1 MRLLITVLFLI
12 VLPTALLS
20 VLAGRS
26 IQARELILDRRLAQE
41 SVVHL
46 DDIAAQMERRGV
58 EALAGITRM
67 FRQTVLSG
75 EDVKRLDVA
84 RLVGSVPTGTV
95 SLAFLY
101 MNPWGYIYP
110 EITEE
115 APSAASVVA
124 LRLQPALTRA
134 LSTAPSEQQGPFL
147 LSADERRFLFNAV
160 PDYGELYAGIEID
173 LPGLM
178 HFLDRLLEAQS
189 GPVLRFSVLAVDAPA
204 QGLASDEGG
213 VLVSDSL
220 GMRAELASVSLPD
233 AGRRDGVLASRR
245 LQPPLSHIEIG
256 VSAVNASDM
265 RQAFRLQERL
275 TVWGVILLAVV
286 ISGSAVIL
294 ISGALR
300 QAETARRR
308 SGFMAG
314 MSHDLR
320 TPVAAMRV
328 LAESLRA
335 GRVSDEGRR
344 QEFLEAIVSECDRLG
359 DLIER
364 VMFYFRQEQGGGRY
378 EKTLV
383 DADALVSAVAERFR
397 RQQAGRVRIHV
408 TAGLAVPLVYAD
420 LNALEKALTNLMDN
434 AVKYGRRTAGTDLP
448 GTDAAGGVDIHVGT
462 DVRRWRWR
470 PWTVLTVRDQGD
482 GLAPGEQRRVFRRFY
497 RGRTV
502 AHAHCG
508 GFGLGLSLVAD
519 IMKAHRG
526 RVQAYNAPD
535 GGAVFELWLRRKVV
549 RRE

>member
-20 VLAGRS
+20 MLAGRS

-41 SVVHL
+41 SSVRL
-46 DDIAAQMERRGV
+46 DGIAAQMERRGV
-58 EALAGITRM
+58 EALSGVSRM
-67 FRQTVLSG
+67 FRDTVLSG

-84 RLVGSVPTGTV
+84 RLVSAVPSGTV

-101 MNPWGYIYP
+101 MNPWGYVYP
-110 EITEE
+110 EITEG
-115 APSAASVVA
+115 ASAAVSAVA
-124 LRLQPALTRA
+124 LRLHPALTRA
-134 LSTAPSEQQGPFL
+134 LATAQSGHQGRIL
-147 LSADERRFLFNAV
+147 LSADDRLFMFEEV
-160 PDYGELYAGIEID
+160 PDYSELYAGIELD

-178 HFLDRLLEAQS
+178 RFLDGLLAEQS
-189 GPVLRFSVLAVDAPA
+189 GAVLRFSVLAADPPD
-204 QGLASDEGG
+204 QRTASDEAV
-213 VLVSDSL
+213 VLVSDNL

-245 LQPPLSHIEIG
+245 LLPPLSHVEIG
-256 VSAVNASDM
+256 VSAVNAADM
-265 RQAFRLQERL
+265 RQAFRLQDRL
-275 TVWGVILLAVV
+275 TAWGVILLAVV

-300 QAETARRR
+300 QADTARRR

-335 GRVSDEGRR
+335 GRVVEEARR

-383 DADALVSAVAERFR
+383 DADAMVSAVAERFR

-408 TAGLAVPLVYAD
+408 TAGPAVPLVYAD
-420 LNALEKALTNLMDN
+420 SNALEKALTNLIDN
-434 AVKYGRRTAGTDLP
+434 AVKYGRRTTAADLSGAG
-448 GTDAAGGVDIHVGT
+448 AADGVDIHIGT

-470 PWTVLTVRDQGD
+470 TWTVLTVRDRGD
-482 GLAPGEQRRVFRRFY
+482 GLAPGEQRRVFDRFY

-526 RVQAYNAPD
+526 RIKAYNAPD
-535 GGAVFELWLRRKVV
+535 GGAVFELWLRE
-549 RRE
+549 RR

>member
-41 SVVHL
+41 SSVRL

-58 EALAGITRM
+58 EALSGVTRM
-67 FRQTVLSG
+67 FRETVLSG

-84 RLVGSVPTGTV
+84 RLVSAVPSGTV
-95 SLAFLY
+95 SQAFLY
-101 MNPWGYIYP
+101 MNPWGYVYP
-110 EITEE
+110 EIAEGT
-115 APSAASVVA
+115 SATASAVA
-124 LRLQPALTRA
+124 LRLHPVLTRA
-134 LSTAPSEQQGPFL
+134 LSIAQSGHQDRIL
-147 LSADERRFLFNAV
+147 LSADDRLFMFEAV
-160 PDYGELYAGIEID
+160 PDYSELYAGIELD

-178 HFLDRLLEAQS
+178 RFLDGLLEIQS
-189 GPVLRFSVLAVDAPA
+189 GAVLRFSVLAADAPD
-204 QGLASDEGG
+204 QRSASDEAV
-213 VLVSDSL
+213 VLVSDNL

-233 AGRRDGVLASRR
+233 SGRRDGVLASRR
-245 LQPPLSHIEIG
+245 LLPPLSHVEIG
-256 VSAVNASDM
+256 VSAVNAADM
-265 RQAFRLQERL
+265 RQAFRLQDRL
-275 TVWGVILLAVV
+275 TAWGVILLAVV

-300 QAETARRR
+300 QADTARRR

-335 GRVSDEGRR
+335 GRVVEEARR

-383 DADALVSAVAERFR
+383 DADAMVSAVAERFR

-408 TAGLAVPLVYAD
+408 TAGPAVPLVYAD
-420 LNALEKALTNLMDN
+420 SNALEKALTNLIDN
-434 AVKYGRRTAGTDLP
+434 AVKYGRRTTGTDP
-448 GTDAAGGVDIHVGT
+448 SGAAAADGVDIHIGT
-462 DVRRWRWR
+462 DVRRWGWR
-470 PWTVLTVRDQGD
+470 TWTVLAVRDRGD
-482 GLAPGEQRRVFRRFY
+482 GLASGEQRRVFNRFY
-497 RGRTV
+497 RGHTA

-526 RVQAYNAPD
+526 RIKAYNAPD
-535 GGAVFELWLRRKVV
+535 GGAVFELWLRE
-549 RRE
+549 RR